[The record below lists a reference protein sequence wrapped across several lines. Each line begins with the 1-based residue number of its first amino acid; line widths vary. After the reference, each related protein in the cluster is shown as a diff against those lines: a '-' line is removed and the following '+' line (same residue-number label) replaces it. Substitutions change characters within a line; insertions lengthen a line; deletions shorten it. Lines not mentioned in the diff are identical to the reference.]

1 AANIPKSPIPA
12 TDQQIE
18 DAIYVELVAR
28 GMGSD
33 LARRLIEA
41 GYCPTTSLE
50 KQVDLSSSW
59 EQSRKRDV
67 EHHQF
72 FSKMQEGWRHR
83 R

>member
-1 AANIPKSPIPA
+1 AMAKVYGPLALGLTLADLIWDPA
-12 TDQQIE
+12 TQQFL
-18 DAIYVELVAR
+18 D
-28 GMGSD
+28 
-33 LARRLIEA
+33 
-41 GYCPTTSLE
+41 PTGGPYDPVQTCLE

-83 R
+83 RYS

>member
-1 AANIPKSPIPA
+1 

-41 GYCPTTSLE
+41 GYRPDVSEITTTGLE

-83 R
+83 RYS